1 MKKTALYLIVLAISI
16 TACNTAN
23 QKSESSDSADNTVKD
38 DLITG
43 NVSSDCYAYKNNK
56 DSVYM
61 HFKDSAGLISG
72 NLNYNFYEKDS
83 NKGTINGHMKGDTLV
98 ADYTFMSEGVESVR
112 QVAFLKKGTDFVE
125 GYADVEEKNGKMV
138 FKSLDSL
145 KFGNMALSR
154 AECKE

>member
-16 TACNTAN
+16 TACNTPN
-23 QKSESSDSADNTVKD
+23 QKSETTDSAENTEKD
-38 DLITG
+38 SLISG
-43 NVSSDCYAYKNNK
+43 NVSSECYAYKNNK

-61 HFKDSAGLISG
+61 HLKDSAGMISG
-72 NLNYNFYEKDS
+72 NLSYNFYEKDS
-83 NKGTINGHMKGDTLV
+83 NKGTINGQMKGDTLV
-98 ADYTFMSEGVESVR
+98 ADYTFMSEGVVSVR

-145 KFGNMALSR
+145 K
-154 AECKE
+154 